1 MAWEVARAAAK
12 EAVAVVAVTVPVA
25 VAVVAVAVAR
35 VMAGGKVVTVTR
47 QGVAVA
53 KVMAKAAARVTVTRQ
68 GVAKVSWGTCGSKVN
83 GSSSSWA
90 YHVGLPG

>member
-1 MAWEVARAAAK
+1 MAWEVARATAK

-47 QGVAVA
+47 QGVA
-53 KVMAKAAARVTVTRQ
+53 RV
-68 GVAKVSWGTCGSKVN
+68 GLESCGSKVN

-90 YHVGLPG
+90 YHFGPPG